1 MTVTAAIGIVLGK
14 SLLENIVR
22 VIGFAP
28 EIPSPKVRVKKWEDV
43 NYTYDV
49 TTHSG
54 ILTVKGL
61 PPIYP
66 ISIQDTNSMD
76 GLLDC
81 KHIVLMTK
89 DFKIEDLEVGDV
101 IFYQK
106 PGHSNLH
113 QIVFIGE
120 DKEGVFFI
128 CKGTNCAYPDPWAI
142 RPTDIIS
149 LMRGIIY

>member
-1 MTVTAAIGIVLGK
+1 MTVASAIGIVIAQSVWATLQ
-14 SLLENIVR
+14 LLF
-22 VIGFAP
+22 GFAP
-28 EIPSPKVRVKKWEDV
+28 EIPSPKVRVQNWKNI

-49 TTHSG
+49 TTHEAF
-54 ILTVKGL
+54 LTVKGL
-61 PPIYP
+61 PPVYP
-66 ISIQDTNSMD
+66 ISIKDTNSMD

-101 IFYQK
+101 VFYQK

-113 QIVFIGE
+113 QIVYIGE

-128 CKGTNCAYPDPWAI
+128 CKGINCFFPDPFSV
-142 RPTDIIS
+142 RPQDIVS